1 MKIFQKLLI
10 IVLLFAMA
18 ACTTTSDNESETYTV
33 GIVNIAS
40 ILNPVVDG
48 FKDGMAEFNYT
59 EGENITYIYNG
70 PVSRDNLES
79 EIQSLIDA
87 EVDVILS
94 LTTPA
99 TVTAKG
105 LTADNQIPVVFV
117 PVNDPVGAG
126 IVEDTSKPGGNIT
139 ESLVGLVKHGDSNG
153 Y

>member
-70 PVSRDNLES
+70 
-79 EIQSLIDA
+79 
-87 EVDVILS
+87 
-94 LTTPA
+94 
-99 TVTAKG
+99 
-105 LTADNQIPVVFV
+105 VVF
-117 PVNDPVGAG
+117 
-126 IVEDTSKPGGNIT
+126 
-139 ESLVGLVKHGDSNG
+139 
-153 Y
+153 